1 MRPTLLGGGSRPTV
15 SGLTKSPLKNNRMQ
29 KKRERK
35 SKKEYKNKLA
45 NFKKRNKIK

>member
-29 KKRERK
+29 KKKRK
-35 SKKEYKNKLA
+35 
-45 NFKKRNKIK
+45 KIKKGIQKQIS

>member
-1 MRPTLLGGGSRPTV
+1 MRPTLSRERKPSHSFGSNEIPF
-15 SGLTKSPLKNNRMQ
+15 KNNRMQ